1 MSDLDDLLS
10 DEPNEEVIS
19 DAEEE
24 TVEEETNETP
34 EEPTEPEDV
43 KAETPEPEEDPRDKE
58 IAGLKAALAAAREKA
73 RGAKEQP
80 PQVDPPQFADPQG
93 AQFFQQQLMM
103 LEADRRADNSELKA
117 RMSYDKVDEAFEA
130 AEQLGIVDRFK
141 GTADPWGELVKWHKD
156 FEDTRKAKEILSQTG
171 GDLSAYETQMR
182 EKIRKEL
189 EAEMVAE
196 KVSAK
201 APSLAGE
208 TNLGQR
214 QGNGAAWSGPTPL
227 DDILG
232 G

>member
-19 DAEEE
+19 DAEEVAE
-24 TVEEETNETP
+24 ETP
-34 EEPTEPEDV
+34 EETPEPEEV
-43 KAETPEPEEDPRDKE
+43 KAETPEPEPEEDPRDKE
-58 IAGLKAALAAAREKA
+58 IAGLKAALAATREKA
-73 RGAKEQP
+73 RTKEHP
-80 PQVDPPQFADPQG
+80 PQVEPPQFADPQG
-93 AQFFQQQLMM
+93 AQFFQHQMQIMQADM
-103 LEADRRADNSELKA
+103 RAEISEAKA
-117 RMSYDKVDEAFEA
+117 RATYDKVDDAFA
-130 AEQLGIVDRFK
+130 TAEQLGIVDRFK

-156 FEDTRKAKEILSQTG
+156 FEETRQAKEILNQTG
-171 GDLSAYETQMR
+171 GDLSAYEAQIR
-182 EKIRKEL
+182 ENARREF